1 VLERDYYTLSQAAVL
16 LGCSADDV
24 IHQGVKGKLDIH
36 VLLANWNVKGA
47 KRVSGRHIE
56 FDMFPK
62 PLTKKLHRNCLA
74 KFEANQETAEVML
87 AHEFIYTHGY
97 RDPLAA
103 HCEFWEYELQTSLWR
118 YCIGDT
124 IFFLRRSDE
133 FYVSITEPVSVL
145 KRYIEGGFGFP
156 APIKLNE
163 CAMVVMAED
172 LKRLQA
178 TPIDDR
184 VSDTA
189 HGKKT
194 KLEKQQGAIL
204 KVINQKGFKPLEI
217 PDCEKGTIRLIC
229 EAEHKELF
237 DGETSFD
244 NAWKASKHLF
254 RMANHA
260 SYAKRSKQ

>member
-1 VLERDYYTLSQAAVL
+1 MLERDYYTLSQAAVL

-36 VLLANWNVKGA
+36 ILLANWNVKGVD
-47 KRVSGRHIE
+47 RVSGRHIE

-74 KFEANQETAEVML
+74 KFEANQETAAVML
-87 AHEFIYTHGY
+87 AREFIYTYNY
-97 RDPLAA
+97 RDPLAV
-103 HCEFWEYELQTSLWR
+103 HCEFWEYDTQTSLWR
-118 YCIGDT
+118 YRIGDT
-124 IFFLRRSDE
+124 IFLLSRPDVIYLS
-133 FYVSITEPVSVL
+133 VTELTAAQQRGIDIDLIYP
-145 KRYIEGGFGFP
+145 P
-156 APIKLNE
+156 PIRLNE
-163 CAMVVMAED
+163 CVMVVMAED
-172 LKRLQA
+172 LKQLQA
-178 TPIDDR
+178 TPIDGR

-194 KLEKQQGAIL
+194 KLEKQRDAIL
-204 KVINQKGFKPLEI
+204 EVISQKNFKPLEI
-217 PDCEKGTIRLIC
+217 PDGEKGTIRLIC
-229 EAEHKELF
+229 EAEYKLLF

-244 NAWKASKHLF
+244 NAWKDGKHLF